1 MQPSERHAIADQL
14 VASLAEA
21 SPEYGPN
28 VLGSL
33 IASRIVT
40 LIAAADALVQS
51 TSHPILLAEI
61 IPGVDVIGV
70 RDYTRPP
77 REDADAVSLES
88 IWEQGDSGFEWM
100 AALGNVAVRY
110 LTSRAA
116 GATGP
121 GAISHS
127 GADGIYYFAFKAE
140 YRGIALAQIGLTQDE
155 VRIVDTGA
163 PVGA

>member
-1 MQPSERHAIADQL
+1 MLPSERQAIADQL

-28 VLGSL
+28 VLGPL
-33 IASRIVT
+33 IASRIMM

-70 RDYTRPP
+70 RDYTQTP
-77 REDADAVSLES
+77 REHGEGVSLES

-100 AALGNVAVRY
+100 ASLGDVAVQY

-140 YRGIALAQIGLTQDE
+140 YRAIALGQIGLTQEE
-155 VRIVDTGA
+155 VRIVDAGA